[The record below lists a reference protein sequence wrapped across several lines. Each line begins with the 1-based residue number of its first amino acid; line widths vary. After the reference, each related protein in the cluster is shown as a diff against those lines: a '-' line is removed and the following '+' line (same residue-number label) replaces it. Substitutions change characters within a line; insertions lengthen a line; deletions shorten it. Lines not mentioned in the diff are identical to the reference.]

1 MSLGCSIHPPPT
13 APRSP
18 KCSRG
23 APSLLRDPRLP
34 QGALWPRGCPHML
47 WDYPSQVFP
56 WTPLKAPHTFRAPN
70 LKGCPV
76 SPPICPGVPVYPST
90 AIRSPYTLRITPIL
104 QYSPSYPPYT
114 SIPKMPHLS
123 SMHPPGHLCAPPRAP
138 AWPYGAPGA
147 PNTSRPPPAPPRH
160 WGVHAQA
167 ARTPPSPNCTPP
179 SQVLLLPGTAQWAA
193 VRGKLRHRGTFQP
206 ECYPTPC
213 LSFSSQGG
221 ILSTSLKKLHCHH
234 PNCPSSTVGPQ
245 FALPVD
251 FAGKDFIF

>member
-1 MSLGCSIHPPPT
+1 MDPPESPTQAQSTQSQGVPREPPHMPRGTCVPQYSHKISIYPQDNPYPPIQPQLPPIHLHPQN
-13 APRSP
+13 
-18 KCSRG
+18 
-23 APSLLRDPRLP
+23 APSFFY
-34 QGALWPRGCPHML
+34 A
-47 WDYPSQVFP
+47 
-56 WTPLKAPHTFRAPN
+56 
-70 LKGCPV
+70 
-76 SPPICPGVPVYPST
+76 
-90 AIRSPYTLRITPIL
+90 
-104 QYSPSYPPYT
+104 
-114 SIPKMPHLS
+114 
-123 SMHPPGHLCAPPRAP
+123 PPGHLCAPPRAP

-147 PNTSRPPPAPPRH
+147 PNTSRPPPAPPWH